1 MDTPARLLEVVAE
14 RESESESK
22 SESESEREIEIK
34 RLSVTRAK
42 NGLDEI

>member
-22 SESESEREIEIK
+22 SESEREIEIK